1 MEIRAEEELFFG
13 VRYFK
18 AFERGLLV
26 LEAVR
31 KTCDTV
37 REEKRSLG

>member
-1 MEIRAEEELFFG
+1 MEIRAEEEFFFG

-26 LEAVR
+26 LVAVR
-31 KTCDTV
+31 KTYDTV
-37 REEKRSLG
+37 RKEEGSLG